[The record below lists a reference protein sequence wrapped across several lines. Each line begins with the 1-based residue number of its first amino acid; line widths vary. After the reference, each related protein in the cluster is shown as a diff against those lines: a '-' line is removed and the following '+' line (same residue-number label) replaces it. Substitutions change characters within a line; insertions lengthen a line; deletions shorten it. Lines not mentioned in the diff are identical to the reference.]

1 MGLQR
6 RRPGFDPWVGKI
18 PWRRAWQPTPV
29 SLPGEFH
36 AQRSLVGYSPWG
48 RKELNMTEWLTLSI
62 STQLNSLFTIVRLLT
77 RPRMFDRKEGN
88 HPHFYC
94 LCVNTNLK
102 KYLYNSKKTKGPLH
116 QMKAWYKYSFKLK
129 DL

>member
-1 MGLQR
+1 MGLQG
-6 RRPGFDPWVGKI
+6 RRPGFDPWVGRI

-29 SLPGEFH
+29 FLPGECH

-88 HPHFYC
+88 HSHFYH

-102 KYLYNSKKTKGPLH
+102 KYLYNSKKAKGPLH